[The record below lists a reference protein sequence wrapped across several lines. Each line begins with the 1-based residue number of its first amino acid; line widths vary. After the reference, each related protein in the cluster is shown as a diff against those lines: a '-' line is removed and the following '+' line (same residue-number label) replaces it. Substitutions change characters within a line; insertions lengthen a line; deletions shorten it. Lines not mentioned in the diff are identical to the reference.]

1 MRRSILSATLVATA
15 VSLGAATVGGQS
27 IAARVAAAGQGEVR
41 MTFASRA
48 DACGDGGSMIG
59 IGDSFMMNSTSEFQ
73 GHWTSTNCRHGPA
86 RVAVEVGPSG
96 VTRVR
101 THIGGSWTDGS
112 GKITDLGVVS
122 APAAAA
128 YFLDLAEKNDAAGA
142 RNILMPAIVAD
153 SAEIAPRMLALGQR
167 TSASTEMRRTAIKWS
182 GILGDASV
190 VAPLTALAKSGED
203 GKKSVAEA
211 AVFALSQVKGNA
223 GVPALIDLAHS
234 GTSTRLRSQAVFWLG
249 QSGDDNARREVRA
262 IANDVATPADVREKA
277 VFALGHSDETTAED
291 LRFLRDLFGR
301 VDDDRIRN
309 QILMA
314 MAQSDDSDARKWVLS
329 IARDENAPVEAR
341 KKAIFWAGQ
350 GDTPTADIAA
360 FYDAISNETLKE
372 HTIFV
377 LSQRDDK
384 AATDKLLAIVHGD
397 GDREL
402 RKKALFWLGQKDDP
416 AVTKAI
422 TDLVVRP

>member
-41 MTFASRA
+41 MTFATRA

-122 APAAAA
+122 APAAAT

>member
-101 THIGGSWTDGS
+101 TRIGGSWTDGS